1 MIGGA
6 YGWLIHGLFPWTAG
20 PGAYAMVGMAAL
32 FAGMTQAPIT
42 GIIILFK
49 MTQDYRII
57 LPLMLSSV
65 IATLLSARLSEE
77 TIYTMKLARRG
88 IKLRQGHLTRV
99 MAAIPVSEAMSAP
112 VATVRPEMTL
122 GDVVALMQSTKHN
135 GFPVV
140 DAGGRLV
147 GMITL
152 EDIRGTPLEGRLG
165 RKVSEIMATGLVT
178 ARADE
183 TLEVALRRMTERDI
197 GRLPVV
203 TGDDHGHL
211 VGLVTRSDVL
221 KAYQRRLTLAGGRP
235 AGSMAGK

>member
-152 EDIRGTPLEGRLG
+152 EDIRGTL
-165 RKVSEIMATGLVT
+165 
-178 ARADE
+178 
-183 TLEVALRRMTERDI
+183 
-197 GRLPVV
+197 